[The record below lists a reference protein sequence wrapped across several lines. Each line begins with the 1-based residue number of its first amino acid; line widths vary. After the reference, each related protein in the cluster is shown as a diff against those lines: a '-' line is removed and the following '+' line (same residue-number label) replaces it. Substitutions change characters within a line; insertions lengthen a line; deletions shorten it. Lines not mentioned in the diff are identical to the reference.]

1 MGGNGQR
8 VLARAPACQIR
19 TMRDI
24 PTLLAGLT
32 SSDDTLAE
40 ASALELAALGEAA
53 LPALTS
59 LLDSAEV
66 DHRWWAVRTLAQC
79 EYPPPDVFLRMLED
93 PSGEVRQCAALALAS
108 HPDPQA
114 AAALIRAL
122 SDPDRMTANLAA
134 NALIAIGAE
143 AVPGLVETVHNGG
156 QAARLEALRA
166 LAEIRDPRAIPTM
179 MNVLEEDSVFL
190 QHWAEI
196 GLENLGLNMVYFKPE

>member
-1 MGGNGQR
+1 
-8 VLARAPACQIR
+8 
-19 TMRDI
+19 MRDI
-24 PTLLAGLT
+24 PTLLADLT
-32 SSDDTLAE
+32 SGDDTLAE
-40 ASALELAALGEAA
+40 ASALELAALGGEA
-53 LPALTS
+53 LPALIS

-66 DHRWWAVRTLAQC
+66 DHRWWAVRALAQC
-79 EYPPPDVFLRMLED
+79 DHPPLEVLLRALD
-93 PSGEVRQCAALALAS
+93 DASGEVRQCAALALAS

-114 AAALIRAL
+114 VTALIRAL

-143 AVPGLVETVHNGG
+143 AVPGLIETVHNGG

-179 MNVLEEDSVFL
+179 MNVLDEDSILL
-190 QHWAEI
+190 QHWAET